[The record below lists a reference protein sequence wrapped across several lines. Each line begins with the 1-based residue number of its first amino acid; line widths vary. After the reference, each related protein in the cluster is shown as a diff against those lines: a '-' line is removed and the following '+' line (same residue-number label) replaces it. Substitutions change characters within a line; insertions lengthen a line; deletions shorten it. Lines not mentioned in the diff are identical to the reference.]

1 MTAYVEHLKP
11 FGEGNIRDGRA
22 LLLHDQKS
30 YETGCEQTWKERDSK
45 QAWVVVI
52 VDSQQPQCGGG
63 TDNRTEGVQHPL
75 RAKGA
80 SICRLGDSS
89 TGVRTPRPSHAVAR
103 ANRTCHAVV
112 ASPIAAVPNAVTT

>member
-1 MTAYVEHLKP
+1 MGV
-11 FGEGNIRDGRA
+11 RC
-22 LLLHDQKS
+22 LHDQKGN
-30 YETGCEQTWKERDSK
+30 ETGCKKTWKERDSK

-52 VDSQQPQCGGG
+52 KDSQQPLLSPARHM
-63 TDNRTEGVQHPL
+63 DAPL
-75 RAKGA
+75 ALSGCSALR
-80 SICRLGDSS
+80 